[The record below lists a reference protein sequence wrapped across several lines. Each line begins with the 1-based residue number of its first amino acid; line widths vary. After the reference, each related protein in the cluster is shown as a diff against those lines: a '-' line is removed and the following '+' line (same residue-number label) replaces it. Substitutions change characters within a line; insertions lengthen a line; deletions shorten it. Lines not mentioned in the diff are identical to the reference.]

1 MTVFAIVDCNNF
13 YVSCERVFNPSLNG
27 KPVIVLSN
35 NDGCAVAR
43 SNEVKKLDIGMGSPI
58 FKQKD
63 KIEKHG
69 IYVFSSNYA
78 LYGDMSQRVVQV
90 LSEFCED
97 LEVYSVDESFLDITS
112 TRADQRIELGRA
124 IKATVKKQTGIPVS
138 VGIAH
143 TKTLSKIAV
152 RLAKKSPKA
161 DGVLDLTDHKYH
173 DRALELTPIDDVW
186 GVGWRYARFLKV
198 YGITNARQLRDAD
211 KNFIRKK
218 MGVNGTRLI
227 EELKGVQCYPLDRNP
242 SQKKNI
248 TVSRSFGKPVST
260 LLELKEA
267 VATYATRAAEKL
279 RKEHLTAGLITV
291 FIMTDRFKPE
301 SFYYNTKSMRL
312 AVSTSN
318 SPEIIRAALTG
329 LEEIFRKDCLYK
341 KAGIYLSELGSDSM
355 VQTIMFDPIDRERST
370 RLMASLDRINTLMGK
385 DTLTYASAGLKSPRP
400 WHVMFN
406 HRSNAWT
413 TRWDQIPIVK

>member
-13 YVSCERVFNPSLNG
+13 YVSCERVFAPSLNG
-27 KPVIVLSN
+27 KPVLVLSN

-43 SNEVKKLDIGMGSPI
+43 SNEVKKLGIGMGAPI
-58 FKQKD
+58 FKQKAI
-63 KIEKHG
+63 IEKHG
-69 IYVFSSNYA
+69 IQVFSSNYA
-78 LYGDMSQRVVQV
+78 LYGDMSRRVVHV
-90 LSEFCED
+90 LSEFCDD
-97 LEVYSVDESFLDITS
+97 LEVYSIDESFLDITA
-112 TRADQRIELGRA
+112 TRADQRTELGRT
-124 IKATVKKQTGIPVS
+124 IRATVKKHTGIPVS
-138 VGIAH
+138 VGMAH

-161 DGVLDLTDHKYH
+161 DGVLDLTDSKHH
-173 DRALELTPIDDVW
+173 DRALELTPVEDVW

-198 YGITNARQLRDAD
+198 HGITNARQLRDAD
-211 KNFIRKK
+211 KNFIKKK

-227 EELKGVQCYPLDRNP
+227 EELKGVPCYPLDKNP
-242 SQKKNI
+242 SPKKNI

-260 LLELKEA
+260 LSELREA

-279 RKEHLTAGLITV
+279 RNEHLTAGLVTV

-301 SFYYNTKSMRL
+301 SFYYNTKTLRL
-312 AVSTSN
+312 DVSTSN

-341 KAGIYLSELGSDSM
+341 KAGLHLSELSPDSM
-355 VQTIMFDPIDRERST
+355 VQTVMFDPIDRERSAQ
-370 RLMASLDRINTLMGK
+370 LMASLDKINAVMGK
-385 DTLTYASAGLKSPRP
+385 DTLSYASAGMKGQRP
-400 WHVMFN
+400 WQVMFN

-413 TRWDQIPIVK
+413 TRWDQLPIVT

>member
-58 FKQKD
+58 FKQKAI
-63 KIEKHG
+63 IEKHG
-69 IYVFSSNYA
+69 IHVFSSNYA

-90 LSEFCED
+90 LSEFCDD

-112 TRADQRIELGRA
+112 TRTDQRIELGRA

-138 VGIAH
+138 VGMAH

-152 RLAKKSPKA
+152 RLSKKSPKA
-161 DGVLDLTDHKYH
+161 DGVLDLTDHKHH

-198 YGITNARQLRDAD
+198 YGITNALQLRDAD

-218 MGVNGTRLI
+218 RSKRNPVDRGTERRPMLSPGQKPLTEKKHHRVTEFRETRLNPFRTQGSRDH
-227 EELKGVQCYPLDRNP
+227 LRHTGRRKAPKGAPDRRHGHCVHHDRP
-242 SQKKNI
+242 FQA
-248 TVSRSFGKPVST
+248 GKF
-260 LLELKEA
+260 LLQHKVHA
-267 VATYATRAAEKL
+267 PCRIHQQQP
-279 RKEHLTAGLITV
+279 RNHPGCP
-291 FIMTDRFKPE
+291 DRP
-301 SFYYNTKSMRL
+301 
-312 AVSTSN
+312 
-318 SPEIIRAALTG
+318 
-329 LEEIFRKDCLYK
+329 
-341 KAGIYLSELGSDSM
+341 
-355 VQTIMFDPIDRERST
+355 
-370 RLMASLDRINTLMGK
+370 
-385 DTLTYASAGLKSPRP
+385 
-400 WHVMFN
+400 
-406 HRSNAWT
+406 
-413 TRWDQIPIVK
+413 